1 MILKCQEWHKWLPL
15 LKKYN
20 SNLKKIKSFIYTFSI
35 MCMETEHVSLSEV
48 RQRKVL
54 YDTTSMWNLAKPN
67 S

>member
-1 MILKCQEWHKWLPL
+1 
-15 LKKYN
+15 
-20 SNLKKIKSFIYTFSI
+20 

-67 S
+67 IRTESKMVITRAWGLGEWDGYCLRIQICSK